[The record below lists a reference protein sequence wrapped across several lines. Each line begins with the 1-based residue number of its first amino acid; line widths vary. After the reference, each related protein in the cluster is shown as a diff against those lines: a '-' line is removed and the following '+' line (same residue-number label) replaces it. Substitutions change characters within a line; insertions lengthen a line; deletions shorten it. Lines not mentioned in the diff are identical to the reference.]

1 MRRWSSSLAL
11 LLTTCLLPALAD
23 TPRLHTQVLVFIP
36 AYEGSQLYDPTLLD
50 KDQPPPCVWGGLDAM
65 RMSKFYFSLRMP
77 NVLEARPMLSAGPID
92 VYESF
97 VSAMTE
103 DQDDAPHF
111 TPYTAGADFFTFSY
125 DWRQEI
131 AAVSAPAL
139 GDAFEQYA
147 RIHEQKTG
155 IPAADTKFIIVTHS
169 MGGLVARTLISE
181 RPELAARISMLYLV
195 GCPNLGSVKSIKTV
209 VIGPGG
215 LKENALGF
223 TGALLNLLP
232 NNVDANVTKL
242 TAITRPSLY
251 ELLPFDDPRWECV
264 EADGSRHFVPAADLL
279 TIGPWQQYWPSAEIE
294 KRLFLD
300 DWLKKREVE
309 GRKHIV
315 VADWEFCQD
324 PQLQQ
329 LQKILVQVRDWRLKM
344 GSLNYTSTLMT
355 NPGESTRLRVVVGT
369 GLKTPTGVITEG
381 AHDSSLSRYTYAPDN
396 DGDET
401 VTGASAL
408 DDFHG
413 TPDTVKLLNGV
424 SHGQLMNDRQFLTWF
439 WNELSNQPL
448 VAERGTVTTATA
460 PATAPAPVH
469 HTTIASSRDWDNLP

>member
-1 MRRWSSSLAL
+1 MRWSFPLAL
-11 LLTTCLLPALAD
+11 LLTACLPAARAD
-23 TPRLHTQVLVFIP
+23 VPRLHAQVLVFIP

-50 KDQPPPCVWGGLDAM
+50 KDETPPCVWGGLDAM

-77 NVLEARPMLSAGPID
+77 NALDARPMLSAGPID
-92 VYESF
+92 VYETF
-97 VSAMTE
+97 TSAMTE
-103 DQDDAPHF
+103 DQDEAPHF
-111 TPYTAGADFFTFSY
+111 TPYTQGADFFTFAY

-131 AAVSAPAL
+131 ATVTAPAL
-139 GDAFEQYA
+139 ADALDQYA
-147 RIHEQKTG
+147 KVHEQKTG

-195 GCPNLGSVKSIKTV
+195 GCPNLGSVKAIKTV
-209 VIGPGG
+209 VVGPGG
-215 LKENALGF
+215 LKENALNF
-223 TGALLNLLP
+223 PASLLNLLP

-242 TAITRPSLY
+242 VAITRPSLY

-264 EADGSRHFVPAADLL
+264 AADGSRHFVPASDLL
-279 TIGPWQQYWPSAEIE
+279 TVGPWQPYWPSAELE
-294 KRLFLD
+294 KKEFID
-300 DWLKKREVE
+300 DWLKKREAE

-315 VADWEFCQD
+315 EADWEFCQG
-324 PQLQQ
+324 PQMEQ

-344 GSLNYTSTLMT
+344 GSLNYTSTLLT
-355 NPGESTRLRVVVGT
+355 NPGEATRLRVVIGT

-381 AHDSSLSRYTYAPDN
+381 AHDFSLARYTYAPDN

-424 SHGQLMNDRQFLTWF
+424 THGKLMGDTQFLSWF
-439 WNELSNQPL
+439 WNELSNQEL
-448 VAERGTVTTATA
+448 VPERGQVTEAV
-460 PATAPAPVH
+460 APAPASSSGH
-469 HTTIASSRDWDNLP
+469 HTTIAASRDWDNMP